1 MPNHISNKLTVSG
14 SAERVKEII
23 LFLIRENDQIGEEFF
38 DFNRIVPMPKGI
50 DIESSSDGDLGMGGL
65 LYRGA
70 RSYQYG
76 SLHIEWEK
84 AMANAPEK
92 RRADALA
99 LGKQYLLNIANHGA
113 KCWYEW
119 SIKNWGTKWN
129 AYDLAYGVAPDGK
142 QVVFNFN
149 TAWSGVPELMSK
161 LVEKF
166 PDLYFEYEYADE
178 DWGCNTGTGFSSEG
192 QLCMSYPA
200 NNSDEAMQVYF
211 ATHEGEEEY
220 FTKVNGEW
228 RRKDEDYED

>member
-23 LFLIRENDQIGEEFF
+23 AFLIRYNEQIGEEFF
-38 DFNRIVPMPKGI
+38 DFNRIVPMPKGL
-50 DIESSSDGDLGMGGL
+50 DIQSSSDGDLGMGEL
-65 LYRGA
+65 LYRGGW
-70 RSYQYG
+70 SYLYE
-76 SLHIEWEK
+76 SLHIEWER
-84 AMANAPEK
+84 AMANSLETRKAN
-92 RRADALA
+92 ALA

-119 SIKNWGTKWN
+119 SIQNWGTKWN
-129 AYDLAYGVAPDGK
+129 AYDLSYGVAPDSK
-142 QVVFNFN
+142 EVIFNFK
-149 TAWSGVPELMSK
+149 TAWSGVPELMGK

-178 DWGCNTGTGFSSEG
+178 DWGCNTGTGVSSEG

-211 ATHEGEEEY
+211 ATHEGKEEY

-228 RRKDEDYED
+228 RRKDEEDE

>member
-1 MPNHISNKLTVSG
+1 MPNHISNRLLVSG

-23 LFLIRENDQIGEEFF
+23 SFLIRKNDQIGEEFF

-50 DIESSSDGDLGMGGL
+50 DIESSSEGDLGMGEL

-70 RSYQYG
+70 KSYQYAP
-76 SLHIEWEK
+76 LHEAWEK
-84 AMANAPEK
+84 AMATAPEK
-92 RRADALA
+92 RKADALA

-119 SIKNWGTKWN
+119 SLRNWGTKWN
-129 AYDLAYGVAPDGK
+129 AYDLAYGVSLDGK
-142 QVVFNFN
+142 EVIFNFN

-178 DWGCNTGTGFSSEG
+178 DWGNNTGTGVSSEG

-200 NNSDEAMQVYF
+200 NGSDEAMQVYF

-228 RRKDEDYED
+228 RRKEEEDE

>member
-23 LFLIRENDQIGEEFF
+23 SFLIRYNEQIGEEFF

-50 DIESSSDGDLGMGGL
+50 DIESSSEGDLGMGEL

-70 RSYQYG
+70 RSYLYNP
-76 SLHIEWEK
+76 LHIEWER
-84 AMANAPEK
+84 AMANAPET
-92 RRADALA
+92 RIANALA

-119 SIKNWGTKWN
+119 SLKNWGTKWN
-129 AYDLAYGVAPDGK
+129 AYDLCYSVSPDGK
-142 QVVFNFN
+142 EVIFNFN
-149 TAWSGVPELMSK
+149 TAWAGVPELMSK

-178 DWGCNTGTGFSSEG
+178 DRGCNTGTGFSSEG

-200 NNSDEAMQVYF
+200 NGSDEAMQVYF
-211 ATHEGEEEY
+211 ATHEGEEEF